1 VQIEEIAANSDEL
14 HIATDD
20 GTRGEK
26 GLVVTPLERII
37 KSRDVD
43 LIISIGP
50 VPMMRAV
57 ADLTRVYGIR
67 TIVSLNPIMVD
78 GTGMCGSCRV
88 SISGKTMFA
97 CVDGPDFDAHAVDFD
112 LLQNRQKMYL
122 EEEGIAAGRQCT
134 CL

>member
-1 VQIEEIAANSDEL
+1 
-14 HIATDD
+14 
-20 GTRGEK
+20 
-26 GLVVTPLERII
+26 
-37 KSRDVD
+37 
-43 LIISIGP
+43 
-50 VPMMRAV
+50 MMRAV